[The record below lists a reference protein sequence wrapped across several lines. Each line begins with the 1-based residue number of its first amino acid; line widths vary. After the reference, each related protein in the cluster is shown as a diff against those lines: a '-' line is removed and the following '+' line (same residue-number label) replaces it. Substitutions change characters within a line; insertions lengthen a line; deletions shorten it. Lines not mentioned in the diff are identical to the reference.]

1 MILFLLSHAFPSGPN
16 SHPPLLLCFW
26 VYPVTASMMGYYNRS
41 TPILLPVDKPVT
53 LDFILEPAP
62 NDRDFDHLHLQ
73 DSQVFNSMSGLNI
86 GISPVHKEQ
95 ATPAGKAERLKK
107 PVSRPLLK
115 PLKESQDVVVTQNS
129 SKSQGKRPQ
138 LMEEDLVSINNLSA
152 HSTSQY
158 LWMLAFLSML
168 AVAATFVYV
177 SHRIK
182 VRRRWRQRLSK

>member
-1 MILFLLSHAFPSGPN
+1 M
-16 SHPPLLLCFW
+16 
-26 VYPVTASMMGYYNRS
+26 TGYYSRS

-86 GISPVHKEQ
+86 GISPVHKKR
-95 ATPAGKAERLKK
+95 ARPGGKAEKLKK

-115 PLKESQDVVVTQNS
+115 PLKESQDDVVTQNS

-138 LMEEDLVSINNLSA
+138 LMEEDLLSINNLA
-152 HSTSQY
+152 EHSMSQY

-177 SHRIK
+177 SYRIK